1 MAMDELSELKD
12 KLQTSVKILQWELCD
27 MWGHVSAKT
36 QDGKRFLLAF
46 LRPPA
51 DPKTP
56 VDEILEFD
64 MDGKLLAGRRGVP
77 DEIYFHLCPY
87 KSRKDVGAVIHC
99 HPPMALSVVATG
111 RKIIPLYQHV
121 AHFGKGIPISPWIYG
136 TLRSHGERAVK
147 LMGQNCALMIKGHG
161 AVVVGE
167 TVEEACMNMAR
178 MERNAKMMLYAGAL
192 GKPTAV
198 PPVVGKSMAAMY
210 PVPGSD
216 PRQEKKLRSIG
227 HKTEFQYYEALV
239 KKGEKWPTI

>member
-1 MAMDELSELKD
+1 MDELSVLKD
-12 KLQTSVKILQWELCD
+12 KLQTTVKILQWELCD

-36 QDGKRFLLAF
+36 PDGKRFLLAF

-56 VDEILEFD
+56 IDEILEFD
-64 MDGKLLAGRRGVP
+64 MSGKLLSGRRGVP

-87 KSRKDVGAVIHC
+87 KDRKDVGAVIHC

-111 RKIIPLYQHV
+111 RKIIPIYQHV
-121 AHFGKGIPISPWIYG
+121 AHFGEGIPISPWIYG
-136 TLRSHGERAVK
+136 TMRSHGERAVK

-167 TVEEACMNMAR
+167 IIEEACMNMAR
-178 MERNAKMMLYAGAL
+178 MERTAKMMMYAASL
-192 GKPTAV
+192 GRPAPV
-198 PPVVGKSMAAMY
+198 PPAVGKLFASIY
-210 PVPGSD
+210 PAPGNQKQGK
-216 PRQEKKLRSIG
+216 RLRSIG
-227 HKTEFQYYEALV
+227 HKTEFQYYEGLV